1 MLMLSHFSSLLRK
14 SQSAE
19 LWEMSISS
27 NTPGVFLIFIFL
39 AHSWFSKNCE
49 HLMGEFAF
57 KKKKCPQP
65 ALACGHFSFVPL
77 RFLNKRFS
85 VCGLLWRQSQALRAQ
100 FCAVYGEE
108 RMLGLRGWFGEK
120 KYQSPVFLLS
130 SFHADGGKGAR
141 TFSAGS

>member
-1 MLMLSHFSSLLRK
+1 MGLLPIQGFHFKHSTSELATVRFQQFRVGGASGHLPCDAFVFHAFISVAGIKSTETGYFLVFRDAYLRKSNVRRAYTITFFKPSK

-57 KKKKCPQP
+57 
-65 ALACGHFSFVPL
+65 
-77 RFLNKRFS
+77 
-85 VCGLLWRQSQALRAQ
+85 
-100 FCAVYGEE
+100 
-108 RMLGLRGWFGEK
+108 
-120 KYQSPVFLLS
+120 
-130 SFHADGGKGAR
+130 
-141 TFSAGS
+141 